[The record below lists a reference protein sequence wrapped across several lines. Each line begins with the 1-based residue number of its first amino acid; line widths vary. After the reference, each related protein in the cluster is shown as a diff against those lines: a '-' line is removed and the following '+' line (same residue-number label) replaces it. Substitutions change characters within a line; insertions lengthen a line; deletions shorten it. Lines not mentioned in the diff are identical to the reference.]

1 MINQLK
7 FGEADTR
14 VRRSVWPV
22 RVVKTWGKV
31 DNAEKLLSPCSL
43 QIAFTEFE
51 YATLTNDGSDEEA
64 AVLLDFGQEIHGAAR
79 LLTYL
84 IFGERYANV
93 QLTFG
98 ESVTEAL
105 STVGVKN
112 ATNDHSTRDMQV
124 TIPAYS
130 DQEIGETGFRFVLVR
145 LLSPNTTMLLKTAAA
160 TVIYRDL
167 PYLGSFACND
177 EKLNRIFDVSA
188 YTCHLSM
195 QKKLWD
201 GIKRDRL
208 VWVGDMHP
216 EMLTIRTV
224 FGCCGVME
232 DAIRFARESTPLP
245 RYMADM
251 PAYSM
256 WWLILVRDWYQY
268 SGDEAFLA
276 EHKAY
281 ALALMQ
287 QLADQI
293 GDDGSDSIE
302 SKFLDWSTN
311 LLPCR
316 VDGVRALLAWS
327 MDAAAQLAELYGD
340 TAKAA
345 LCRQKHA
352 ALVAC
357 KFDHL
362 GAKPSAAIMS
372 MAGVADP
379 KEMAD
384 FLRKDGA
391 KGFSTFMS
399 YYMLKAV
406 AKDSVADALELLRI
420 YYGAMLDVGATT
432 FFEDFNMD
440 WVAKPVIRID
450 ELPREGVSDVHG
462 DNGAFCY
469 EGFRHSL
476 CHGWSS
482 GPTAFLMEDVLGV
495 HIADVGCRVIELSPN
510 LGDLTWAEGTFP
522 TPQGV
527 LSVRCDRN
535 ADGGVDVKWQAPDG
549 VTVFLKN

>member
-14 VRRSVWPV
+14 VRRPVWPV

-31 DNAEKLLSPCSL
+31 ENVENLLKPGSL
-43 QIAFTEFE
+43 QIAYTEYE
-51 YATLTNDGSDEEA
+51 YTTLKNDGEGEEA
-64 AVLLDFGQEIHGAAR
+64 AMLLDFGQEIHGAAR

-84 IFGERYANV
+84 IFGERYADV

-98 ESVTEAL
+98 ESAAEAL

-112 ATNDHSTRDMQV
+112 ATNDHTPRDMRV
-124 TIPAYS
+124 LVPSYS
-130 DQEIGETGFRFVLVR
+130 DQEIGETGFRFVYLR
-145 LLSPNTTMLLKTAAA
+145 LLSPNTTLLLKTLGA

-167 PYLGSFACND
+167 PYLGSFSCND
-177 EKLNRIFDVSA
+177 EQLNRIYDVCA

-224 FGCCGVME
+224 FGCCGAME

-245 RYMADM
+245 RYMSDM

-256 WWLILVRDWYQY
+256 WWLILVHDWYVY

-276 EHKAY
+276 EHKPY
-281 ALALMQ
+281 ALALMR
-287 QLADQI
+287 QLAAQI
-293 GDDGSDSIE
+293 GDDGSDAIE

-311 LLPCR
+311 NLPCR

-327 MDAAAQLAELYGD
+327 MGAAAVLADLYGD
-340 TAKAA
+340 GEAAA
-345 LCRQKHA
+345 LCRQKQA
-352 ALVAC
+352 ALKAC
-357 KFDHL
+357 TFDHR

-372 MAGVADP
+372 MAGVADS
-379 KEMAD
+379 KAMAD
-384 FLRKDGA
+384 FLREDGA

-406 AKDSVADALELLRI
+406 AKESVTDALSLLRT

-440 WVAKPVIRID
+440 WVSKPVIRID

-462 DNGAFCY
+462 DNGAYCY

-482 GPTAFLMEDVLGV
+482 APAAFLAEEVLGV
-495 HIADVGCRVIELSPN
+495 HIADVGCRVIELAPC
-510 LGDLTWAEGTFP
+510 LGDLEWAKGAFP
-522 TPQGV
+522 TPHGV
-527 LSVRCDRN
+527 LSVRCERT
-535 ADGGVDVKWQAPDG
+535 ADGVAVEWDAPDG
-549 VTVFLKN
+549 VTVTLKN